1 MKTFTPT
8 ETEIIP
14 VTTDVLTSSGE
25 DQVIEIEESLEIIE
39 DKLTFPSGMC

>member
-1 MKTFTPT
+1 MKIFTPA

-14 VTTDVLTSSGE
+14 VTTDVLTTS
-25 DQVIEIEESLEIIE
+25 VIEIEENLEIIE

>member
-1 MKTFTPT
+1 MKIFTPA

-14 VTTDVLTSSGE
+14 VTTDVLTTSI
-25 DQVIEIEESLEIIE
+25 IEIEENLEIIQ